1 MGGFDNAIGLLDA
14 STPDASA
21 SSNTDAN
28 TSQVDTSAD
37 VQQSTTDTSVDST
50 TTTDSSEGVSA
61 QGSENSSS
69 QQSDTLDKAPMPQSV
84 RNALKTWRESADKN
98 TPEGK
103 AIHEAVKALHGSYER
118 HLAYKNIYPTVNEAQ
133 QSQELLRE
141 VAGVEPGKTVTMA
154 EVRQAWDNLQ
164 SFKQNV
170 NETDRMLYEGNGKD
184 LIDSVYE
191 DMKSEGVQDNFAK
204 LAEPV
209 LAKLKQYH
217 PEAYYSTIVPHLV
230 SGLAEAGFIDSLKNL
245 QLAVKDNPQ
254 AAQIVKGITAWWN
267 QNVDRVEK
275 QNQGPSPEQ
284 QAFEKEKQ
292 EFYNK
297 QTKEFRTGV
306 AKDAESISAKS
317 LATYLG
323 DLRKTAYFRAFK
335 TENLRPLA
343 NTILYNL
350 RQELEKDNA
359 YKTQMKALWGQKN
372 PDRDKILAFHK
383 TKVESIAARI
393 VRDTTASMYPDHA
406 KGGSAAGRIA
416 ARNDKQ
422 AAQKQLDEASSAS
435 GKPQYVAV
443 KPRNLDRSKDPK
455 GYLEIAGK
463 GYVPNGQ
470 GGHRFV
476 TWRKPLV

>member
-21 SSNTDAN
+21 SSSSGTDIS
-28 TSQVDTSAD
+28 TSQVETSAD
-37 VQQSTTDTSVDST
+37 VQSTTDTSVDST
-50 TTTDSSEGVSA
+50 TTTDSSEGDSSQSA
-61 QGSENSSS
+61 TSS
-69 QQSDTLDKAPMPQSV
+69 QQTDTSADEKAFPLEARKLFKQLRDENPDNPKLNKLIKSIHTEYEQGRAFREVYKSV
-84 RNALKTWRESADKN
+84 QEARES
-98 TPEGK
+98 
-103 AIHEAVKALHGSYER
+103 
-118 HLAYKNIYPTVNEAQ
+118 
-133 QSQELLRE
+133 QEFLRE
-141 VAGVEPGKTVTMA
+141 VAGVEPGKTVSMA
-154 EVRQAWDNLQ
+154 QARDAWNNLQ
-164 SFKQNV
+164 AFKQSV
-170 NETDRMLYEGNGKD
+170 DQTDQMLYQGESKE
-184 LIDSVYE
+184 LINNIYE

-204 LAEPV
+204 LAEPI
-209 LAKLKQYH
+209 LGKLKQHH
-217 PEAYYSTIVPHLV
+217 PEAYYATILPHLV
-230 SGLAEAGFIDSLKNL
+230 SGLSESGFVDSLRNL
-245 QLAVKDNPQ
+245 AAVTKDNPQ

-275 QNQGPSPEQ
+275 ANQGPSPEKE
-284 QAFEKEKQ
+284 AFEKEKQ
-292 EFYNK
+292 EFYQK

-350 RQELEKDNA
+350 RTELEKDKA
-359 YKTQMKALWGQKN
+359 YQTQMKALWGEKSPN
-372 PDRDKILAFHK
+372 KDKILAVHK

-422 AAQKQLDEASSAS
+422 AAQKQLDEVSIAS
-435 GKPQYVAV
+435 GKPQFVAT
-443 KPRNLDRSKDPK
+443 KPKNLDRSKDPK

-463 GYVPNGQ
+463 GFIPDGK
-470 GGHRFV
+470 GGHRFI
-476 TWRKPLV
+476 TWRRPLV